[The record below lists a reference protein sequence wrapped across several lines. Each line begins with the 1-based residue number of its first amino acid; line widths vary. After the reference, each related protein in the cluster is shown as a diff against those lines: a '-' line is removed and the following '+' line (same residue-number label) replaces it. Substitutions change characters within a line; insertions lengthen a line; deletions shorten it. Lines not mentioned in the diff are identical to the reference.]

1 MRYVKT
7 FALILGL
14 LAAAAGCRSSRGPY
28 PATMAKGTPP
38 AESHS
43 ILYLTRSLQNVL
55 HVTGE
60 RASRSP
66 TNRMVVEVTF
76 MNTQPKPLNVQIR
89 TTFQTEDGAET
100 GKTNFQNF
108 MLAAHETKA
117 FRVTSMNDRPDRYL
131 MQVRR
136 LSD

>member
-1 MRYVKT
+1 MRHVT
-7 FALILGL
+7 SIALILGL
-14 LAAAAGCRSSRGPY
+14 LVAAVGCRSSKGPY

-43 ILYLTRSLQNVL
+43 ILYLTRSLQKVL

-60 RASRSP
+60 RATRSP

-76 MNTQPKPLNVQIR
+76 LNTQPKALNLQIQ
-89 TTFQTEDGAET
+89 TTFLTEDGAET
-100 GKTNFQNF
+100 GKTNFRNF
-108 MLAAHETKA
+108 MMAAHETKS

-131 MQVRR
+131 LQVRR